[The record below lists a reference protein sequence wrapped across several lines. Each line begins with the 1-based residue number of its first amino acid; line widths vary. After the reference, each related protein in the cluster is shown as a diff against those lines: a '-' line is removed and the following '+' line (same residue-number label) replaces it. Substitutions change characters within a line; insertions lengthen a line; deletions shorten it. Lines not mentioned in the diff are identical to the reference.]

1 MRDALWAIV
10 AFLVSLSI
18 AYAEITTTD
27 LVAKIQ
33 ERYNGTQTL
42 RADFVQ
48 KTHSQAVG
56 LGTSA
61 KGTLYLRRPK
71 AMRWE
76 YEEPRQWFLVLEDKT
91 WHYSPED
98 MTIYEQ
104 DIRLPEIFNLFTGL
118 DRAKKAFEIARLPD
132 TVGSPAHHRLELL
145 PRNPD
150 FPVSR
155 VELRIDP
162 QSYLVVGVQTEDSLG
177 NINEISLNHIQL
189 DSILEPSLFQLKLP
203 EGVRLERLTTSTP

>member
-1 MRDALWAIV
+1 MTSA
-10 AFLVSLSI
+10 
-18 AYAEITTTD
+18 D

-33 ERYNGTQTL
+33 ERYHDTQTL

-48 KTHSQAVG
+48 ESRSQAVG
-56 LGTSA
+56 LTTSA

-76 YEEPRQWFLVLEDKT
+76 YEEPKQWFLVLDNKT

-104 DIRLPEIFNLFTGL
+104 DIRLPEIFNLFSGL
-118 DRAKKAFEIARLPD
+118 DQAKEAFNITRLPD
-132 TVGSPAHHRLELL
+132 TIGSPAHHRLQLL
-145 PRNPD
+145 PRNPN
-150 FPVSR
+150 FPVTR
-155 VELRIDP
+155 VELWIDP

-189 DSILEPSLFQLKLP
+189 DSILDPSLFQLRVP
-203 EGVRLERLTTSTP
+203 EGVKLERLTR